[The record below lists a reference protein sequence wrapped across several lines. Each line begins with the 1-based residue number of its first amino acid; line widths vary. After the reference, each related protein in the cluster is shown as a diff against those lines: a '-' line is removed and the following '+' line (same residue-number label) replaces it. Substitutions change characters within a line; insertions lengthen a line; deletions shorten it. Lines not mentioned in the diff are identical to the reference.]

1 MIKVDNVKSN
11 LSSLNVVYVGRKCR
25 KFEGS
30 ILGNPF
36 KIGRDG
42 NRDEVIEKYRQ
53 WLWTEINRKGEV
65 WEELLELLE
74 KYKLWGDMVLVCWC
88 APQACHGDVI
98 KRCLEWLI
106 KEGY

>member
-1 MIKVDNVKSN
+1 MIKVDNVRSN
-11 LSSLNVVYVGRKCR
+11 LSSLNVVYIGRKCG

-36 KIGRDG
+36 KLGRDG
-42 NRDEVIEKYRQ
+42 SRDEVVEKYRQ
-53 WLWTEINRKGEV
+53 WLWKEINRKGEI
-65 WEELLELLE
+65 WQELLELLE

-98 KRCLEWLI
+98 KRCLEWMI